1 MKNGKSDSEGTS
13 QFRLIELGQTR
24 MSDPQ
29 KQRANMDQKTESLSK
44 IPAGMRYYFGLEARL
59 RRTVEEIGMSIFDG
73 WSYEEIT
80 TPTVDYYSLF
90 EHGMGRSEAHR
101 AFRFTDTDGRLLA
114 LRPDVTSATA
124 RAAATL
130 FAERERPLRLCYAAP
145 VFRQQPQS
153 HAEWRRE
160 STQIGCELIGANTR
174 TADLEVLMIAS
185 EFLRRL
191 DLDGDFVITLNDVGI
206 FTGVAESLRL
216 DPTSREQMRQLIDVR
231 NGADLERF
239 LTPYTATGEARAFA
253 QLMQLS
259 GKRENLDLA
268 RNVISNE
275 QSHAALDR
283 LESIW
288 SVIESLDLMGC
299 FEIDLGD
306 VARLDYYT
314 GLTFK
319 IYINGA
325 GYRVGSG
332 GRYDDLTA
340 SFGKAEPAVGFVLD
354 LDTLSDLVHLHA
366 AVGSSTLPSQAKL
379 PELTTKD
386 HEQEPLGD
394 SRDPSNN
401 RSELFIEAL
410 KRRAKGERVSLKLG
424 R

>member
-1 MKNGKSDSEGTS
+1 
-13 QFRLIELGQTR
+13 
-24 MSDPQ
+24 
-29 KQRANMDQKTESLSK
+29 MDHTESLSK

-59 RRTVEEIGMSIFDG
+59 RRTVEETGMSIFDG

-90 EHGMGRSEAHR
+90 EHGMGKSEAHR

-145 VFRQQPQS
+145 VFRQQPES

-174 TADLEVLMIAS
+174 VADLEVLVIAS

-191 DLDGDFVITLNDVGI
+191 DLDGTYAITLNDVGI
-206 FTGVAESLRL
+206 FKGVAESLRL
-216 DPTSREQMRQLIDVR
+216 EATSREEMRQLIDVR
-231 NGADLERF
+231 NAADLERF
-239 LTPYTATGEARAFA
+239 LTRYTSTGKAQAFA

-259 GKRENLDLA
+259 GKRESLDLA
-268 RNVISNE
+268 RAVISNE
-275 QSHAALDR
+275 QSLAALDR
-283 LESIW
+283 LESLW
-288 SVIESLDLMGC
+288 SVIESLDLTSC

-319 IYINGA
+319 IYVKGA

-332 GRYDDLTA
+332 GRYDGLTA

-354 LDTLSDLVHLHA
+354 LDALTELVHRRA
-366 AVGSSTLPSQAKL
+366 ALESSTLASQTRLQESTARDREEQQ
-379 PELTTKD
+379 PENS
-386 HEQEPLGD
+386 
-394 SRDPSNN
+394 SRD

-410 KRRAKGERVSLKLG
+410 KRRAKGDRVSLKLG